1 MIARYRPLTSNAGHH
16 PKWWYSLHMK
26 SRVAQFDDLP
36 RHVFST
42 QDTARLVAAGIATGV
57 AEEAAKFTL
66 DDVFEM
72 MRIGALDP
80 DAKVELINGELVEMS
95 PQNSPH
101 MYARHAIAK
110 RMIRELGDG
119 VYIHVEGTLRLAPRT
134 APSPDIFLHAAS
146 IRAENVR
153 GPDVLLLIEIADSSL
168 ARDLRAKAG
177 LYARFGV
184 PDYWVVDAVGRRIF
198 VHRNPTPE
206 GYAEVAEVPTGG
218 EIAPLAFPGFLFS
231 ANEIPA
237 AP

>member
-1 MIARYRPLTSNAGHH
+1 
-16 PKWWYSLHMK
+16 MK
-26 SRVAQFDDLP
+26 SKVVRPDDLP

-80 DAKVELINGELVEMS
+80 DAKVELIDGELVEMS

-101 MYARHAIAK
+101 MYARHAIGK
-110 RMIRELGDG
+110 RLIRELADS
-119 VYIHVEGTLRLAPRT
+119 VYVHVEGTLRLAPRT

-168 ARDLRAKAG
+168 TRDLRAKAG
-177 LYARFGV
+177 LYARHGV

-198 VHRNPTPE
+198 VHRAPGPD
-206 GYAEVAEVPTGG
+206 GYGEVTEIPTGG
-218 EIAPLAFPGFLFS
+218 EITPLAFPDFVFR
-231 ANEIPA
+231 ADEIPA
-237 AP
+237 VP

>member
-1 MIARYRPLTSNAGHH
+1 
-16 PKWWYSLHMK
+16 MK
-26 SRVAQFDDLP
+26 SKVVHSGGLP

-42 QDTARLVAAGIATGV
+42 QDTARLVAAGLGPGV

-72 MRIGALDP
+72 MRVGALDP
-80 DAKVELINGELVEMS
+80 DAKVELIDGELVEMS

-110 RMIRELGDG
+110 RMIREFGDD
-119 VYIHVEGTLRLAPRT
+119 VYVHVEGTLRLAPRT

-146 IRAENVR
+146 VRAEDVR
-153 GPDVLLLIEIADSSL
+153 GPDVLLLVEIADSSL
-168 ARDLRAKAG
+168 TRDLRAKAR

-198 VHRNPTPE
+198 VHRAPTPE
-206 GYAEVAEVPTGG
+206 GYAEVVEVSTGG
-218 EIAPLAFPGFLFS
+218 EIAPLAFPDFVFS
-231 ANEIPA
+231 ADEIPVSA
-237 AP
+237 